1 MILSSGKTRNDK
13 RIKTK
18 RKEDKDMNN
27 NGYSDQGNGYGRTL
41 CKSRS
46 DKKLFGV
53 CGGIAEYFGIDPTLV
68 RIITVLL
75 VAVGGMSLWV
85 YIIAALLMK

>member
-1 MILSSGKTRNDK
+1 
-13 RIKTK
+13 
-18 RKEDKDMNN
+18 MNN
-27 NGYSDQGNGYGRTL
+27 NGYFNQESGYENNFSGNRSL
-41 CKSRS
+41 RKSRS